1 MKSISFNFIANS
13 SISVTMITFKK
24 KQDSEIQDLQTYF
37 DTHFSQIT
45 NVSNQSIETIKRALS
60 KIHKYVSTI
69 NDEQHKVVIEERRL
83 GINVKIDGDHITDLT
98 QQADIDLH
106 TDTVN
111 AIIHMFEDKGY
122 EIEDFDIYGEGPSLD
137 RH

>member
-122 EIEDFDIYGEGPSLD
+122 EIEDFDIYGE
-137 RH
+137 